1 MIITTLKLLFQGSN
15 VGDPDTM
22 SIVISKGSND
32 LQDFIQILRP
42 PVHLHVKYITVEYRC
57 TKDRIAGV
65 EVLMDS
71 DTLEVQRI
79 FSKLWKCKENR
90 RKEPI
95 KKRVKL
101 KLPSDLK
108 YNYNYFNQEVNFA
121 AGKIKLRAW
130 ILDKELWPFYEKE
143 GSGFPRASAKVS
155 YDTSILP
162 PFSRP
167 YVYVSVKCRKW
178 SWDILR
184 LITSRRIPT
193 CPIEPGTFLTYCIN
207 PNARSCSNELPCLFS
222 DNIITLTCMNSCLLH
237 WMI

>member
-1 MIITTLKLLFQGSN
+1 
-15 VGDPDTM
+15 M

-42 PVHLHVKYITVEYRC
+42 PVHLHGKYITVEYRC
-57 TKDRIAGV
+57 TKDRFAGV

-71 DTLEVQRI
+71 DTLKVQRI

-90 RKEPI
+90 SKEPI

-101 KLPSDLK
+101 KVPCDLK

-121 AGKIKLRAW
+121 SGQIKLRAW
-130 ILDKELWPFYEKE
+130 ILDKELWPLYEKQ
-143 GSGFPRASAKVS
+143 GSGFPRALAKIS

-167 YVYVSVKCRKW
+167 YVYMPVKCRKW
-178 SWDILR
+178 SWDILT

-193 CPIEPGTFLTYCIN
+193 CPLEPGTFFDIL
-207 PNARSCSNELPCLFS
+207 
-222 DNIITLTCMNSCLLH
+222 
-237 WMI
+237 